1 MFIFIYFVL
10 GDRAKK
16 YCYDLSQRVFFLCSL
31 LEFCGFVVTFRSLSH
46 FEFIVV
52 CGVIK
57 CPSFLVLYVAVQFS
71 QHDVL
76 QRLSCLHYIFLPPFF
91 VD

>member
-1 MFIFIYFVL
+1 M
-10 GDRAKK
+10 
-16 YCYDLSQRVFFLCSL
+16 FFLCSL

-57 CPSFLVLYVAVQFS
+57 CSSFLVLYVAVQFS
-71 QHDVL
+71 QNDVL
-76 QRLSCLHYIFLPPFF
+76 QRLSF
-91 VD
+91 VHCIVLSPLLEIN